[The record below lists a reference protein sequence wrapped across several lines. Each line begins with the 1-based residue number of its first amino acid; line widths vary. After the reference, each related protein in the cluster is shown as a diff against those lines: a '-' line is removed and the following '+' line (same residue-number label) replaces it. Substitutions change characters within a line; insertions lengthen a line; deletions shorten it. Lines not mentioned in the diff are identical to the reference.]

1 MAGEPGGA
9 QGLPTVSGGHGPR
22 FIRHGG
28 TVAPLVLDDADA
40 DRDGMAAPAEAERT
54 GLVPDEDQEGGASI
68 LIARDSVA
76 PGGDP
81 LSAVAELLTLG
92 VRALLAPGFSRELY
106 VGLVASGVLPVT
118 LDEEAI
124 EEIADRVASN
134 PGMELSIDLEKQLI
148 DCVGEEAVPFETD
161 PRVRNKL
168 LLGLTDLDEAMRYI
182 EDAAALRTQDR
193 ERRPWMY
200 DGV

>member
-1 MAGEPGGA
+1 
-9 QGLPTVSGGHGPR
+9 
-22 FIRHGG
+22 
-28 TVAPLVLDDADA
+28 
-40 DRDGMAAPAEAERT
+40 MAAPVEAERA

-68 LIARDSVA
+68 LIARDSV
-76 PGGDP
+76 GLGEDP
-81 LSAVAELLTLG
+81 LSAVAELLALG

-106 VGLVASGVLPVT
+106 VGIVACGVLPVT
-118 LDEEAI
+118 LGDEVI

-182 EDAAALRTQDR
+182 EDAAALKAQDR

>member
-1 MAGEPGGA
+1 ME
-9 QGLPTVSGGHGPR
+9 
-22 FIRHGG
+22 
-28 TVAPLVLDDADA
+28 
-40 DRDGMAAPAEAERT
+40 APAEAERA
-54 GLVPDEDQEGGASI
+54 GLVPDRGQEGGASI

-76 PGGDP
+76 PGGDS
-81 LSAVAELLTLG
+81 LSAVAELLASG
-92 VRALLAPGFSRELY
+92 VKALLAPGFSRELY

-124 EEIADRVASN
+124 EKIADRVASN
-134 PGMELSIDLEKQLI
+134 PGMELSIDLEQQLI
-148 DCVGEEAVPFETD
+148 ECVGEEAVPFEMD

-182 EDAAALRTQDR
+182 EDVAALRAQDR

>member
-1 MAGEPGGA
+1 M
-9 QGLPTVSGGHGPR
+9 SN
-22 FIRHGG
+22 
-28 TVAPLVLDDADA
+28 VLDDADA
-40 DRDGMAAPAEAERT
+40 DRDGMAAHAEVEGT
-54 GLVPDEDQEGGASI
+54 GLVPAEDQEGGASI

-76 PGGDP
+76 PGGDS

-124 EEIADRVASN
+124 EQIADRVASN
-134 PGMELSIDLEKQLI
+134 PGMELSIDLEKPLI
-148 DCVGEEAVPFETD
+148 DSVGEEPVPFETD